1 MYILKVMFTLLRESV
16 CGVVVGECVLCM
28 TVHHYCMRVYAHVCV
43 CVAVCRVS
51 VYVCHSQCVC
61 EYD

>member
-43 CVAVCRVS
+43 CSS
-51 VYVCHSQCVC
+51 VLCQCVC
-61 EYD
+61 VSQSVCV